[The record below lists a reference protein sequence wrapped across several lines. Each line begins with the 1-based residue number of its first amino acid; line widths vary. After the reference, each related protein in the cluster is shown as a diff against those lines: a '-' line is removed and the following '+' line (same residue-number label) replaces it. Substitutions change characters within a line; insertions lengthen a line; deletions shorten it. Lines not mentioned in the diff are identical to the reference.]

1 MKISKNQLQKIIAE
15 EVREHVK
22 KKLVS
27 ESKSAPRTVKATPSI
42 LKRIIAEEAS
52 KFKNKP
58 VKATPEMLKRIIAEE
73 AARVNEMHD
82 EDGRRHPDDAIFH
95 DPKFGGKYSDESYEA
110 LQDEYAEDAA
120 REEAKRK
127 REEDKREHE
136 PLYLGNMAFIMLNPR
151 GRLVDLKT
159 KEVLLD
165 LSYGAYTTGTGAPVD
180 EETMR
185 KIKCV
190 SELRGKRD
198 LERQVSI
205 DRYLKELV
213 KCLQKYEIIPNDK
226 GLGNFRWED

>member
-1 MKISKNQLQKIIAE
+1 M
-15 EVREHVK
+15 
-22 KKLVS
+22 
-27 ESKSAPRTVKATPSI
+27 P
-42 LKRIIAEEAS
+42 
-52 KFKNKP
+52 
-58 VKATPEMLKRIIAEE
+58 
-73 AARVNEMHD
+73 
-82 EDGRRHPDDAIFH
+82 HPDNRGVD
-95 DPKFGGKYSDESYEA
+95 YED
-110 LQDEYAEDAA
+110 LDRLEDKYAEDAA

-127 REEDKREHE
+127 REEAKREHE
-136 PLYLGNMAFIMLNPR
+136 PLYLGNMAFIMLNPK

-205 DRYLKELV
+205 DRYLKALV
-213 KCLQKYEIIPNDK
+213 KCLQKYEIIPKDK